1 LNQNPEYVVGITGAS
16 GSVYGVRLVQELLK
30 RGFNVSLII
39 SDPGKLVLEHELGIG
54 SPREILKNSLQA
66 NNSMEIN
73 ACTNHPNLKTNEK
86 EESQSKP
93 NELCEFKTLIRGFE
107 FKDGRIPNSGL
118 ASTDEVREKQGCDQ
132 GLDDNLLLK
141 NDVAK
146 ECCDNAS
153 NTPNEYAVSGA
164 HGRPIAQKNGTAA
177 GGKLRYYGDDD
188 LMAPICS
195 GSHFTRGMIII
206 PCSMATLG
214 SVANGISSSLIER
227 TADVMLKESRELV
240 LVPRE
245 TPLNRIHLKN
255 MLNLQES
262 GANIVPAMPAF
273 YHMPQTIEDM
283 VNFVVG
289 KVLDV
294 LRVEHDLFERWSG

>member
-30 RGFNVSLII
+30 HSFNVSLII
-39 SDPGKLVLEHELGIG
+39 SEPGKLVLEHELGIV
-54 SPREILKNSLQA
+54 SPLVASKHSLQT
-66 NNSMEIN
+66 NNSQTLN
-73 ACTNHPNLKTNEK
+73 TCSKHPNLKIDEK
-86 EESQSKP
+86 LESRSKSS
-93 NELCEFKTLIRGFE
+93 ELCEFKTLIRGFGL
-107 FKDGRIPNSGL
+107 KDGKIPNSDL
-118 ASTDEVREKQGCDQ
+118 TSAEEIDEPRRRNQA
-132 GLDDNLLLK
+132 LDGDL
-141 NDVAK
+141 DG
-146 ECCDNAS
+146 
-153 NTPNEYAVSGA
+153 NTTRGN
-164 HGRPIAQKNGTAA
+164 GR
-177 GGKLRYYGDDD
+177 LRYYADDD

-195 GSHFTRGMIII
+195 GSHFTRGMIIV

-255 MLNLQES
+255 MLALQEA
-262 GANIVPAMPAF
+262 GAKVVPAMPAF
-273 YHMPQTIEDM
+273 YHKPQTIEDM
-283 VNFVVG
+283 VDFVVG

-294 LRVEHDLFERWSG
+294 LRVEHDLFERWSGEQ

>member
-30 RGFNVSLII
+30 RGSNVSLII
-39 SDPGKLVLEHELGIG
+39 SDPGKLVLEHELGIK
-54 SPREILKNSLQA
+54 SPREISKNSPQTNNSQTMNACSKHQNLKNS
-66 NNSMEIN
+66 
-73 ACTNHPNLKTNEK
+73 EK
-86 EESQSKP
+86 VEPRSKP
-93 NELCEFKTLIRGFE
+93 NELCEFKTLIRGFG
-107 FKDGRIPNSGL
+107 FKDGKIPISGL
-118 ASTDEVREKQGCDQ
+118 ISAEEIDEQQRCDQ
-132 GLDDNLLLK
+132 SLDAGMAGGSDG
-141 NDVAK
+141 
-146 ECCDNAS
+146 NAS
-153 NTPNEYAVSGA
+153 ENVAWVNGKFSYYA
-164 HGRPIAQKNGTAA
+164 
-177 GGKLRYYGDDD
+177 DDD

-195 GSHFTRGMIII
+195 GSHFTRGMIIM

-255 MLNLQES
+255 MLALQEA
-262 GANIVPAMPAF
+262 GAKVVPAMPAF
-273 YHMPQTIEDM
+273 YHKPQTIEDM
-283 VNFVVG
+283 VDFVVG

-294 LRVEHDLFERWSG
+294 LRVEHDLFERWNGE

>member
-30 RGFNVSLII
+30 RRFNVSLII
-39 SDPGKLVLEHELGIG
+39 SDPGKLVLEHELGIV
-54 SPREILKNSLQA
+54 SPREISKNSLR
-66 NNSMEIN
+66 
-73 ACTNHPNLKTNEK
+73 TNDSPAMNTCAKLSNLKINEK
-86 EESQSKP
+86 EDPRSKP
-93 NELCEFKTLIRGFE
+93 NELCEFKALIRGFG
-107 FKDGRIPNSGL
+107 FKDGRIQTVS
-118 ASTDEVREKQGCDQ
+118 
-132 GLDDNLLLK
+132 
-141 NDVAK
+141 
-146 ECCDNAS
+146 NAPS
-153 NTPNEYAVSGA
+153 EPDIQENGA
-164 HGRPIAQKNGTAA
+164 AT

-245 TPLNRIHLKN
+245 TPFNRIHLKN
-255 MLNLQES
+255 MLSLQEA
-262 GANIVPAMPAF
+262 GARIVPAMPAF
-273 YHMPQTIEDM
+273 YHKPQTIEDM

-289 KVLDV
+289 KVLDA
-294 LRVEHDLFERWSG
+294 LGVEHDLFERWNG